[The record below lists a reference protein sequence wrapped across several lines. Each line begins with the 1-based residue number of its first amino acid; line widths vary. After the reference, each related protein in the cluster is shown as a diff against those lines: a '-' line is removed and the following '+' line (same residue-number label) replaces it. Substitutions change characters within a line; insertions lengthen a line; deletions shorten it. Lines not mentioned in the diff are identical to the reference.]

1 MATEPDRRLRR
12 KAGEKELPVYYGNM
26 DDQKDAEYES
36 DSSFS
41 ESSAAISVAS
51 SKEEHLREV
60 EDAASEVR
68 KLAQFSD
75 LTYVRCTLDVAGAP
89 GSEHPARRF
98 ERRDRR
104 TVLNIVRSREDER
117 HGADTADHGWGDR
130 SAEGCRCRARSSPTC
145 SCRSSR
151 SPEQACGVLSGAD
164 SICSSYFVL
173 CLTLRGWAGSPSVRS
188 VAFGV
193 LYN

>member
-1 MATEPDRRLRR
+1 MATDPPGRLMR
-12 KAGEKELPVYYGNM
+12 KHGDEQRPVYYGDI
-26 DDQKDAEYES
+26 DDQEDAEFAAS
-36 DSSFS
+36 DSESS
-41 ESSAAISVAS
+41 ESSASISVAS

-60 EDAASEVR
+60 EDAAAKVR

-104 TVLNIVRSREDER
+104 SVLNIVRSREDER

-145 SCRSSR
+145 SCRSSS
-151 SPEQACGVLSGAD
+151 SPEKPCGVLSAAD
-164 SICSSYFVL
+164 SICSSYFD
-173 CLTLRGWAGSPSVRS
+173 LRG
-188 VAFGV
+188 
-193 LYN
+193 